1 MALNW
6 LFPQYQQN
14 LLRVLYENPSTPLHI
29 SELARRAEIDSGNA
43 QRYIKEFA
51 EQNLVKL
58 NKTSKM
64 TFVTPNFSNPET
76 AKVFEFFEVDRCQS
90 FLGKNQTYCQAL
102 SALTTALVLNIDGIQ
117 MISLFGP
124 CTRVDEMGR
133 PHFSSGID
141 LVIVITNGFHS
152 DELKKQVEKIIKEQ
166 GVPLEISALV
176 MRTKEFEEEWKNCH
190 SFCCNLWRER
200 MILYGESYFWN
211 QVARM
216 GVPK

>member
-29 SELARRAEIDSGNA
+29 SELARQAKIDSGNA
-43 QRYIKEFA
+43 YRYIKEFA
-51 EQNLVKL
+51 KQNLVKL
-58 NKTSKM
+58 NKAAKM
-64 TFVTPNFSNPET
+64 TFVAPNFSNPEVT
-76 AKVFEFFEVDRCQS
+76 KVFEFFEVDRCQS

-102 SALTTALVLNIDGIQ
+102 PFLTNALVRNIDGIQ
-117 MISLFGP
+117 LISLFGP
-124 CTRVDEMGR
+124 CTKVGETGQ
-133 PHFSSGID
+133 PTFSSSLD
-141 LVIVITNGFHS
+141 LVIVVTNGFHS
-152 DELKKQVEKIIKEQ
+152 DHVKAQVEKVIKEQ
-166 GVPLEISALV
+166 GVPMEISALV
-176 MRTKEFEEEWKNCH
+176 MRTKEFEEDWKRCR

-211 QVARM
+211 QVARL